1 MDPQEEF
8 LGGGWS
14 AGIAGKTVADIQGG
28 TMNVKAEEYSDT
40 DQGSTTVCNS
50 PSDMDQGSTTACST
64 PTVTVG
70 YKSGTSLTVGARTQ
84 G

>member
-8 LGGGWS
+8 LGGGLR
-14 AGIAGKTVADIQGG
+14 AGIADKTVADIQGG
-28 TMNVKAEEYSDT
+28 TTNEKVDEYSDT

-50 PSDMDQGSTTACST
+50 PSDMDQGSTTACSS
-64 PTVTVG
+64 PTVIVG